1 MFSYDFTPKD
11 NNIFENNKQPKLLR
25 LCHNFNNPG
34 WVYNYHLHKNATEI
48 VYIADGK
55 AEYTVD
61 MNTFTLEKGQI
72 LIMEKG
78 VLHSI
83 TSDKDY
89 PADAWTCIIGNY
101 KITYN
106 TEDVRL
112 LPNKTFHILDAG
124 IHEDFIKNTHKI
136 LKTNTSDSKLSWFN
150 VGEYK
155 ARKNMVGDMETT
167 PPEKVKIEIS
177 KLLNEYLK
185 KQIITLDDILDF
197 HVRFER
203 IHPFQDGNGR
213 VGRIIMFKECL
224 KYNIVPFIIEDNLK
238 MFYYRGLKEWNNEKG
253 YLKDTCLTAQDRYKA
268 YLDYFEIKY

>member
-1 MFSYDFTPKD
+1 M
-11 NNIFENNKQPKLLR
+11 E
-25 LCHNFNNPG
+25 
-34 WVYNYHLHKNATEI
+34 
-48 VYIADGK
+48 
-55 AEYTVD
+55 TVNHFRCFD
-61 MNTFTLEKGQI
+61 YMIDCVGNTL
-72 LIMEKG
+72 
-78 VLHSI
+78 
-83 TSDKDY
+83 
-89 PADAWTCIIGNY
+89 N
-101 KITYN
+101 
-106 TEDVRL
+106 
-112 LPNKTFHILDAG
+112 
-124 IHEDFIKNTHKI
+124 EDFIKNTHKI

-167 PPEKVKIEIS
+167 SPEKVKIEIS